1 MAANNFEEKSD
12 KTFDSAEILVSNNQ
26 KNSSIHC
33 YYYSCLQLL
42 NHFLNIHCRYTEK
55 EIRNFANDKESHNKV
70 INLVKTKLDEKGIN
84 ALSIFGE
91 LNLLKKERTNAD
103 YGMAFVINTED
114 TRKKTVHF
122 REKFKILIDDF

>member
-1 MAANNFEEKSD
+1 MTTNNFEDKSD

-42 NHFLNIHCRYTEK
+42 NHFLNKQCRYSEQ

-84 ALSIFGE
+84 ALSIFGD
-91 LNLLKKERTNAD
+91 LNLLKKARVKAD
-103 YGMAFVINTED
+103 YGMAFVIDTET

-122 REKFKILIDDF
+122 REQFKTLIDDF

>member
-12 KTFDSAEILVSNNQ
+12 KTFDSAEILVNNNQ

-42 NHFLNIHCRYTEK
+42 NHFLNIHCRYSEK
-55 EIRNFANDKESHNKV
+55 EIRDFANDKESHNKV

-84 ALSIFGE
+84 ALGIFGD
-91 LNLLKKERTNAD
+91 LNLLKKERGKAD
-103 YGMAFVINTED
+103 YGMPFVINTED

-122 REKFKILIDDF
+122 RKQFKILIDDF

>member
-12 KTFDSAEILVSNNQ
+12 KTFDSAEILVNNNQ

-55 EIRNFANDKESHNKV
+55 EIRDFANDKESHNKV
-70 INLVKTKLDEKGIN
+70 INLVKMKLDEKGIN
-84 ALSIFGE
+84 ALNIFGD
-91 LNLLKKERTNAD
+91 LNLLKKERAKAD
-103 YGMAFVINTED
+103 YGMAFVINTAD
-114 TRKKTVHF
+114 TRKKTVNF
-122 REKFKILIDDF
+122 REQFKLLIDEF